1 MPSLSS
7 TLLTLSAA
15 ALSIATLSMA
25 QNPVPQ
31 QRPELFKPL
40 GVLPFKRPA
49 YLSIVSAEPGS
60 NVKNLYI
67 SSFGAV
73 VPEEA
78 FYIKNF
84 TGMLADSTT
93 GKALATP
100 TRIEKGDS
108 GMVWPN
114 EIRRAPK
121 NVFGREGVVVS
132 SGWFIPFKNR
142 YGGIW

>member
-1 MPSLSS
+1 MPSISS
-7 TLLTLSAA
+7 TLFALGAA
-15 ALSIATLSMA
+15 ALSYATLSSA
-25 QNPVPQ
+25 QTPAPLK
-31 QRPELFKPL
+31 RPDLFKPL

-49 YLSIVSAEPGS
+49 YLGVVPAEPGS

-84 TGMLADSTT
+84 TGMLADATT
-93 GKALATP
+93 GKSLVTP
-100 TRIEKGDS
+100 TRIEKADS

-114 EIRRAPK
+114 EIRRAPA

-132 SGWFIPFKNR
+132 SGWFIPIKNR